1 MTLSYTLCCHD
12 DLFPQEHMGGW
23 PILCAARRGWPASPF
38 FWRIAP
44 AQTEKYPANKIF
56 PTACRIPDWPFDVVV
71 KAGEKNPA

>member
-12 DLFPQEHMGGW
+12 DLFPQEHM
-23 PILCAARRGWPASPF
+23 AAGPSFARQDEVGQPARSF
-38 FWRIAP
+38 GSIVP

-56 PTACRIPDWPFDVVV
+56 PAPCRIPDWPFDVVV